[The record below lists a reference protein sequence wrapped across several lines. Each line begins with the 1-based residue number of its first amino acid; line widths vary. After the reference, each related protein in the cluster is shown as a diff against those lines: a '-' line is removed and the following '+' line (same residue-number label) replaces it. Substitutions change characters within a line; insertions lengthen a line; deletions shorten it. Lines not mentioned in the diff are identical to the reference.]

1 MKLSGLII
9 ETSPVHSTKS
19 ARPLSIVKFVFLCDN
34 DMRQSLYERE
44 RLLSLWQALLA
55 HKNRGGT
62 DGQRPSLFI
71 PHGLSP
77 SCLEEEEERPS

>member
-34 DMRQSLYERE
+34 GNNGPAILLIELY
-44 RLLSLWQALLA
+44 LLYNYGHDPSTSHVIMFHYHTEIQILLL
-55 HKNRGGT
+55 RDGGH
-62 DGQRPSLFI
+62 FV
-71 PHGLSP
+71 
-77 SCLEEEEERPS
+77 